1 MDPNKKIKLIPIIFM
16 HGLSSK
22 CSIYSG
28 LLTEL
33 ASHGYLVLGIDTLD
47 GTNEYTE
54 LKDGTK
60 VIFNDKI
67 KFFDLEK
74 RRK

>member
-1 MDPNKKIKLIPIIFM
+1 MALDRLKLEGAIKL
-16 HGLSSK
+16 LALV
-22 CSIYSG
+22 IY
-28 LLTEL
+28 L
-33 ASHGYLVLGIDTLD
+33 AYLVFSNTSYYQLY
-47 GTNEYTE
+47 EYSFITKPDTE